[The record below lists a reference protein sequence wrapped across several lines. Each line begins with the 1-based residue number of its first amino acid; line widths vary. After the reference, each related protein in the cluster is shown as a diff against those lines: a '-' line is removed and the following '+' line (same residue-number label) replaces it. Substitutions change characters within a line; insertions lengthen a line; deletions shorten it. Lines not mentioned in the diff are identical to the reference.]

1 MRILLLGPLE
11 LRSAEGSAVHI
22 GGARRRAV
30 LAALALEAN
39 RVVPVE
45 RLLDLAWDHAP
56 PPTARAALQGHI
68 ARLRTLLGDGL
79 HLETR
84 APGYVLRAD
93 PDLIDVHRLD
103 RLLDRARAEAADD
116 TAVPLLRE
124 AVALRRGPALSDCGS
139 TALREGAA
147 DRLETLR
154 VEALEQLAE
163 RMLRTG
169 WGRAPGQI
177 GAPGQSGAPG
187 PDGTPGQGAAVTAE
201 LTEALAGHPLRESLV
216 RLAMLCLHRDGRTA
230 EAVALY
236 EATGRRLAEETGID
250 PGTGLRE
257 ALARIRSVPPS
268 ARPAAT
274 PSRSAAPA
282 RLPREPG
289 RFVGRDAEL
298 AWLGRQSGA
307 DGGTAAADS
316 GAARAAAADEP
327 RLLLV
332 TGPAGVG
339 KTALVLR
346 WAHRNAAAF
355 PDGRIGV
362 NLRGFDETAPLSPEE
377 ALAELLRG
385 LGAEDGALPT
395 DREELTA
402 AFRAQLAG
410 RRVLLVL
417 ENARDAE
424 QLLPLLPAEPG
435 CVVVVTSRHRLTGL
449 LAVADARV
457 LSLESLRTDEA
468 FGVLAGVAGRPRL
481 EAEREAA
488 ERVVGLCEGLPL
500 ALRIAGSRLA
510 TRPHWRVATLAGE
523 LSDERSRL
531 AALATEGTL
540 SVAAALELTVR
551 TLPEPA
557 VALFRLLGVHPGQ
570 QVDTAAAATLAG
582 ADRRTATAA
591 LELLH
596 QAHLVEES
604 APGRF
609 ERHDLVRLHAR
620 QAAEELPAATREAA
634 LARLFDH
641 YLAATAAGLVLARP
655 EARHHRP
662 AHRPTGGTPEF
673 ATPAD
678 ALAWFRAE
686 EPTVRALIALACRWD
701 APDHAC
707 RMVENAGYLYLD
719 TGLFRA
725 WEEAARQ
732 ALTAAEATGT
742 AVNWPHLYSNH
753 SLSLGWLGR
762 RPEALAQSERAV
774 AVADPESLPVLR
786 HRYLSMRTSF
796 SDDHDEPD
804 AVLPGFAETVAH
816 ARELGDPR
824 LLSQALNNLAHTLF
838 RAGRAAE
845 GLAPIEE
852 SLALLAGRE
861 SDPFL
866 VISTKTHA
874 QVLRALG
881 RTDEAVAQIHRALEL
896 GRAQGNHAHVEFDF
910 ADFMGQVMDDRGLTA
925 EARRHWERALELAS
939 EQGRMTRQVELVQA
953 RLARLRP

>member
-11 LRSAEGSAVHI
+11 LRTPGGTTVHI

-30 LAALALEAN
+30 LTALALDAN

-68 ARLRTLLGDGL
+68 AKLRTLLDDGL
-79 HLETR
+79 LLETR

-93 PDLIDVHRLD
+93 PDLIDAHRLS
-103 RLLDRARAEAADD
+103 RLLDRARTEPVDG

-124 AVALRRGPALSDCGS
+124 AVALRRGPALDDCGS
-139 TALREGAA
+139 TALRDGAA
-147 DRLETLR
+147 ARLETLR

-163 RMLRTG
+163 RLLRTG
-169 WGRAPGQI
+169 QG
-177 GAPGQSGAPG
+177 
-187 PDGTPGQGAAVTAE
+187 GTVTAA
-201 LTEALAGHPLRESLV
+201 LTEAVAEHPLRESLV
-216 RLAMLCLHRDGRTA
+216 RLAMLCLHQEGRPA
-230 EAVALY
+230 EAVAVF
-236 EATGRRLAEETGID
+236 EATRRRLAEETGID

-257 ALARIRSVPPS
+257 ALDRIRSDAA
-268 ARPAAT
+268 ARP
-274 PSRSAAPA
+274 PAAPA

-289 RFVGRDAEL
+289 RFVGREVEL
-298 AWLGRQSGA
+298 AWLGEQSGTR
-307 DGGTAAADS
+307 GNLGAAAGGD
-316 GAARAAAADEP
+316 R

-362 NLRGFDETAPLSPEE
+362 NLRGFDETEPLSPEQ
-377 ALAELLRG
+377 ALAELLRA
-385 LGAEDGALPT
+385 LGTEDAALPA
-395 DREELTA
+395 RWEELTEA
-402 AFRAQLAG
+402 YRTLLAG

-417 ENARDAE
+417 ENARDTE
-424 QLLPLLPAEPG
+424 QVLPLLPTEPG

-449 LAVADARV
+449 LEVGGARA
-457 LSLESLRTDEA
+457 LSLESLDAQEA
-468 FGVLAGVAGRPRL
+468 FGVLAGVTGRPRL

-488 ERVVGLCEGLPL
+488 ERVVELCEGLPL

-531 AALATEGTL
+531 AALATQGAL

-557 VALFRLLGVHPGQ
+557 VELFRLLGVHPGQ
-570 QVDTAAAATLAG
+570 QVDTAAAASLAG
-582 ADRRTATAA
+582 TDRRAA
-591 LELLH
+591 AAWLELLH
-596 QAHLVEES
+596 LAHLIEES

-609 ERHDLVRLHAR
+609 ERHNLIRLHAR
-620 QAAEELPAATREAA
+620 HAAEELPAATRAAA
-634 LARLFDH
+634 LTRLVDH

-662 AHRPTGGTPEF
+662 AHRPTGGAPGFGTS
-673 ATPAD
+673 AD
-678 ALAWFRAE
+678 ALAWFRTE
-686 EPTVRALIALACRWD
+686 EPTVRALISLAHRWG
-701 APDHAC
+701 AHEHGC

-719 TGLFRA
+719 AGLFHA

-732 ALTAAEATGT
+732 ALTAAEAAGT
-742 AVNWPHLYSNH
+742 ASNWPHLYSNH

-762 RPEALAQSERAV
+762 RSEALEQSERAV
-774 AVADPESLPVLR
+774 AAADPESLPVLR

-796 SDDHDEPD
+796 ADDYDEPGR
-804 AVLPGFAETVAH
+804 ALEGVTEAVAH
-816 ARELGDPR
+816 ARAHGDPR

-838 RAGRAAE
+838 RADRAAE
-845 GLAPIEE
+845 ALDPIEE

-861 SDPFL
+861 SDPYL

-881 RTDEAVAQIHRALEL
+881 RSDEAVAQIHRVLEL
-896 GRAQGNHAHVEFDF
+896 GRAQGNQAHAEFDF
-910 ADFMGQVMDDRGLTA
+910 ADFIGQVMYDRGLRA
-925 EARRHWERALELAS
+925 EARRHWERALELAA
-939 EQGRMTRQVELVQA
+939 EQGRMTRQVERVQT
-953 RLARLRP
+953 RLARCFP

>member
-11 LRSAEGSAVHI
+11 LRTAEGTAVHV

-45 RLLDLAWDHAP
+45 RLLDLAWDHTP

-68 ARLRTLLGDGL
+68 AKLRALLDDGL
-79 HLETR
+79 RLETR

-93 PDLIDVHRLD
+93 PDLIDAHRLD
-103 RLLDRARAEAADD
+103 RLLDRARTEAADEA
-116 TAVPLLRE
+116 AVPLLRE
-124 AVALRRGPALSDCGS
+124 AVALRRGATLTDCGS
-139 TALREGAA
+139 AALREGAA
-147 DRLETLR
+147 ARLEALR
-154 VEALEQLAE
+154 IQALEQLAE
-163 RMLRTG
+163 RLLRTG
-169 WGRAPGQI
+169 R
-177 GAPGQSGAPG
+177 GA
-187 PDGTPGQGAAVTAE
+187 TVTAE
-201 LTEALAGHPLRESLV
+201 LTEALAGHPLREPLV
-216 RLAMLCLHRDGRTA
+216 RLTMLCLHQEDRTA

-236 EATGRRLAEETGID
+236 GATARRLAEEAGID

-257 ALARIRSVPPS
+257 ALARIRSVPRAQPC
-268 ARPAAT
+268 
-274 PSRSAAPA
+274 AAPA

-298 AWLGRQSGA
+298 AWLGEQSGA
-307 DGGTAAADS
+307 DGGTGTAA
-316 GAARAAAADEP
+316 GGGQ
-327 RLLLV
+327 RLLVV

-362 NLRGFDETAPLSPEE
+362 NLRGFDETTPLSPEE

-395 DREELTA
+395 DRAELTA
-402 AFRAQLAG
+402 ACRALLTG

-424 QLLPLLPAEPG
+424 QVLPLLPTEPG

-449 LAVADARV
+449 LAVEGARA
-457 LSLESLRTDEA
+457 LSLESLRAVDA
-468 FGVLAGVAGRPRL
+468 FGVLAGIAGRPRL

-488 ERVVGLCEGLPL
+488 ERVAGLCEGLPL

-551 TLPEPA
+551 TLPESA

-582 ADRRTATAA
+582 TDRRAA
-591 LELLH
+591 AASLELLYH
-596 QAHLVEES
+596 AHLVEES

-620 QAAEELPAATREAA
+620 HAAEELPAAIRETA

-641 YLAATAAGLVLARP
+641 YLATTAAGLVLARP
-655 EARHHRP
+655 DARHHRP
-662 AHRPTGGTPEF
+662 AHRPSGGTPEF
-673 ATPAD
+673 ATSAD

-686 EPTVRALIALACRWD
+686 EPTVRALIALACRWG
-701 APDHAC
+701 AHDHAC

-719 TGLFRA
+719 AGLFRA

-732 ALTAAEATGT
+732 ALTAAETAGT
-742 AVNWPHLYSNH
+742 AANRPHLYSNH
-753 SLSLGWLGR
+753 SLALGWLGR
-762 RPEALAQSERAV
+762 RSEALEQSERAV

-796 SDDHDEPD
+796 ADDHGEPER
-804 AVLPGFAETVAH
+804 ALEGFAETVAH
-816 ARELGDPR
+816 ARKLGDPR

-845 GLAPIEE
+845 GLEPIEE

-861 SDPFL
+861 SDPYL
-866 VISTKTHA
+866 VISTKTYA

-881 RTDEAVAQIHRALEL
+881 RTDEAVEQIHRVLEL
-896 GRAQGNHAHVEFDF
+896 GRAQGNQAHAEFDF
-910 ADFMGQVMDDRGLTA
+910 ADFIGQVMDDRGLKA
-925 EARRHWERALELAS
+925 EARRHWERALELAT
-939 EQGRMTRQVELVQA
+939 EQGRMTRQVEVVQA
-953 RLARLRP
+953 RLARFRS

>member
-11 LRSAEGSAVHI
+11 LRTAEDTTVHI

-39 RVVPVE
+39 RIVPVE

-68 ARLRTLLGDGL
+68 ARLRALLDDGL
-79 HLETR
+79 VLETR

-93 PDLIDVHRLD
+93 PDLIDAHRLD
-103 RLLDRARAEAADD
+103 RLLDRARTEATDEA
-116 TAVPLLRE
+116 AVPLLRE
-124 AVALRRGPALSDCGS
+124 AVALRRGPALADCGS
-139 TALREGAA
+139 TALCESAA
-147 DRLETLR
+147 VRLGTLR
-154 VEALEQLAE
+154 IEALEQLAE
-163 RMLRTG
+163 RLLRTG
-169 WGRAPGQI
+169 RGH
-177 GAPGQSGAPG
+177 
-187 PDGTPGQGAAVTAE
+187 TVTAA
-201 LTEALAGHPLRESLV
+201 LTEALPEHPLRESLV
-216 RLAMLCLHRDGRTA
+216 RLAVLCLHQEGRPAEA
-230 EAVALY
+230 EAVY
-236 EATGRRLAEETGID
+236 EATRRRLAEETGID
-250 PGTGLRE
+250 PGTGLQE
-257 ALARIRSVPPS
+257 ALARIRSVPR
-268 ARPAAT
+268 ARPA
-274 PSRSAAPA
+274 AAPA

-289 RFVGRDAEL
+289 RFVGREAEL
-298 AWLGRQSGA
+298 AWLGKQSGA
-307 DGGTAAADS
+307 DGGP
-316 GAARAAAADEP
+316 GAASGGGQ
-327 RLLLV
+327 RLLVV

-346 WAHRNAAAF
+346 WAHRNATAF

-362 NLRGFDETAPLSPEE
+362 NLRGFDETEPLSPEE

-385 LGAEDGALPT
+385 LGAEDGALPA

-402 AFRAQLAG
+402 AYRTLLAG

-424 QLLPLLPAEPG
+424 QVSPLLPVEPG
-435 CVVVVTSRHRLTGL
+435 CVVVVTSRQRLTGL
-449 LAVADARV
+449 LAVEGARA
-457 LSLESLRTDEA
+457 LSLDRLAAEEA
-468 FGVLAGVAGRPRL
+468 FGVLAGVVGRPRL

-488 ERVVGLCEGLPL
+488 DRVVGLCEGLPL

-510 TRPHWRVATLAGE
+510 TRPHWRVAALAGE

-531 AALATEGTL
+531 ATLATQGAL

-570 QVDTAAAATLAG
+570 QVDTAAAAALAG
-582 ADRRTATAA
+582 TDLRAA
-591 LELLH
+591 AASLELLH
-596 QAHLVEES
+596 LAHLVEEGT
-604 APGRF
+604 PGRF

-620 QAAEELPAATREAA
+620 HAAEELPAATREAA

-662 AHRPTGGTPEF
+662 AHRPAGGTPEF
-673 ATPAD
+673 ATPTD

-686 EPTVRALIALACRWD
+686 EPTVRALIALACQWG
-701 APDHAC
+701 AHEHAC

-719 TGLFRA
+719 AGLFRA

-732 ALTAAEATGT
+732 ALTAAEAAGT
-742 AVNWPHLYSNH
+742 AAHWPHLYSNH

-762 RPEALAQSERAV
+762 RGEALEQSERAV

-796 SDDHDEPD
+796 ADDYGEPGR
-804 AVLPGFAETVAH
+804 ALEGFAETVAH

-824 LLSQALNNLAHTLF
+824 LLSQALNNLAHTLY

-861 SDPFL
+861 SDPYL

-881 RTDEAVAQIHRALEL
+881 RTDAAVEQIHRVLEL
-896 GRAQGNHAHVEFDF
+896 GRAQGNQAHAEFDF
-910 ADFMGQVMDDRGLTA
+910 ADFIGQVMYDRGLAA
-925 EARRHWERALELAS
+925 EARRHWERAVEIAA

-953 RLARLRP
+953 RLARCPT

>member
-11 LRSAEGSAVHI
+11 LRTPEGAAVHI

-30 LAALALEAN
+30 LAALALDAN

-56 PPTARAALQGHI
+56 PPTARAALQGHV
-68 ARLRTLLGDGL
+68 ARLRALLGDGL

-93 PDLIDVHRLD
+93 PDLIDAHRLD
-103 RLLDRARAEAADD
+103 RLLDRARTETADEA
-116 TAVPLLRE
+116 AVPLLRE
-124 AVALRRGPALSDCGS
+124 AVALRRGPTLADCGS
-139 TALREGAA
+139 TTLREGAA
-147 DRLETLR
+147 ARLETLR
-154 VEALEQLAE
+154 IEALEQLAE
-163 RMLRTG
+163 RLLRTG
-169 WGRAPGQI
+169 
-177 GAPGQSGAPG
+177 
-187 PDGTPGQGAAVTAE
+187 GAADLTGE

-216 RLAMLCLHRDGRTA
+216 RLTMLCLHREGRTA
-230 EAVALY
+230 ESLALY
-236 EATGRRLAEETGID
+236 EATARRLAEEAGID
-250 PGTGLRE
+250 PGTALQE
-257 ALARIRSVPPS
+257 ALAQIRPTP
-268 ARPAAT
+268 RPR
-274 PSRSAAPA
+274 PVAAPA

-289 RFVGRDAEL
+289 RFVGRDTEL

-307 DGGTAAADS
+307 DGGPTTPAD
-316 GAARAAAADEP
+316 GGR

-377 ALAELLRG
+377 ALTELLRG
-385 LGAEDGALPT
+385 LGAEDGALPA
-395 DREELTA
+395 DREELLA
-402 AFRAQLAG
+402 ACRTLLAG

-424 QLLPLLPAEPG
+424 QVLPLLPAEPG

-449 LAVADARV
+449 LAVEGARA
-457 LSLESLRTDEA
+457 LSLESLRAEEA

-481 EAEREAA
+481 EAEPEAA
-488 ERVVGLCEGLPL
+488 EQVVGLCEGLPL

-531 AALATEGTL
+531 AALATQGAL

-582 ADRRTATAA
+582 TDRRTAAAA
-591 LELLH
+591 LDLLH

-620 QAAEELPAATREAA
+620 QAAEELPDATREAA
-634 LARLFDH
+634 LARLVDH

-655 EARHHRP
+655 DARHHLP
-662 AHRPTGGTPEF
+662 AHPPTGGAPRF
-673 ATPAD
+673 ATSAD

-686 EPTVRALIALACRWD
+686 EPAVRALIALACRWD
-701 APDHAC
+701 AHEHAC
-707 RMVENAGYLYLD
+707 RLVENAGYLYLD
-719 TGLFRA
+719 AGLFRA

-732 ALTAAEATGT
+732 ALTAAESAGT
-742 AVNWPHLYSNH
+742 AANWPHLYSNH

-762 RPEALAQSERAV
+762 RPEALEQSARAV
-774 AVADPESLPVLR
+774 AVADPQSLPVLR

-796 SDDHDEPD
+796 ADDHGEPGT
-804 AVLPGFAETVAH
+804 ALPGFAETVAH

-824 LLSQALNNLAHTLF
+824 LLSQALNNLAHTLY

-845 GLAPIEE
+845 GLEPIEE
-852 SLALLAGRE
+852 SLELLAGRE
-861 SDPFL
+861 SDPYL
-866 VISTKTHA
+866 VISTKTYA

-881 RTDEAVAQIHRALEL
+881 RTDEAVEQIHRALEL
-896 GRAQGNHAHVEFDF
+896 GRAQGNQAHAEFDF
-910 ADFMGQVMDDRGLTA
+910 ADFMGQVMDDRGLVA

>member
-68 ARLRTLLGDGL
+68 ARLRALLGDGL

-93 PDLIDVHRLD
+93 PDLIDAHRLD
-103 RLLDRARAEAADD
+103 RLLDRARAEAADG

-124 AVALRRGPALSDCGS
+124 AVALRRGPALADCGS

-154 VEALEQLAE
+154 IEALEQLAE
-163 RMLRTG
+163 RLLRTG
-169 WGRAPGQI
+169 QG
-177 GAPGQSGAPG
+177 
-187 PDGTPGQGAAVTAE
+187 GTPGPGAAVTAD

-216 RLAMLCLHRDGRTA
+216 RLAMLCLHQDGRTA
-230 EAVALY
+230 EALALY
-236 EATGRRLAEETGID
+236 EATARRLAEETGID

-257 ALARIRSVPPS
+257 ALARIRSVPR
-268 ARPAAT
+268 ATRPA
-274 PSRSAAPA
+274 AAPA

-307 DGGTAAADS
+307 DGGAATAQSGPARTAAD
-316 GAARAAAADEP
+316 DEP

-402 AFRAQLAG
+402 ALRALLTG

-417 ENARDAE
+417 ENARDAD
-424 QLLPLLPAEPG
+424 QVLPLLPAEPG

-457 LSLESLRTDEA
+457 LSLESLRAEEA
-468 FGVLAGVAGRPRL
+468 FGVLAGIAGRPRL
-481 EAEREAA
+481 EAEQEAA
-488 ERVVGLCEGLPL
+488 QRVVGLCEGLPL

-540 SVAAALELTVR
+540 SIAAALELTVR

-582 ADRRTATAA
+582 TDRRTAAA
-591 LELLH
+591 VLELLH

-620 QAAEELPAATREAA
+620 HAAEELPIATREAA

-662 AHRPTGGTPEF
+662 VHPPTGGTPEF
-673 ATPAD
+673 ATSAD

-686 EPTVRALIALACRWD
+686 EPTVRALIALACRWGT
-701 APDHAC
+701 PDHAC

-719 TGLFRA
+719 AGLFRG

-732 ALTAAEATGT
+732 ALTAAETAGT
-742 AVNWPHLYSNH
+742 AAGWPHLYSNH

-774 AVADPESLPVLR
+774 AVADPQSLPVLR

-804 AVLPGFAETVAH
+804 ALLPGFAETVAH

-845 GLAPIEE
+845 GLAPVEE

-861 SDPFL
+861 SDPYL

-896 GRAQGNHAHVEFDF
+896 GRAQGNHAHAEFDF
-910 ADFMGQVMDDRGLTA
+910 ADFMGQVMDDRGLTS
-925 EARRHWERALELAS
+925 EARRYWERALELAS
-939 EQGRMTRQVELVQA
+939 EQGRLTRQVELVQS
-953 RLARLRP
+953 RLARLRS